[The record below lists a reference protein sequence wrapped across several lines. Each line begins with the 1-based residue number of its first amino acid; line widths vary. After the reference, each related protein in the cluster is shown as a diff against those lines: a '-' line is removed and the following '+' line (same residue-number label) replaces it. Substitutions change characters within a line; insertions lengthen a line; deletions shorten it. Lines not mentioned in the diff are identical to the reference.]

1 MDQSFVAWRKS
12 RRSGNGANCVE
23 VAVTDIAKTTAGRLF
38 LVRDSKNAKGAVLA
52 FTPTEWNA
60 FIGGVKS
67 GEFDHL
73 A

>member
-1 MDQSFVAWRKS
+1 MELSHATWRKS
-12 RRSGNGANCVE
+12 RHSGNGANCVE
-23 VAVTDIAKTTAGRLF
+23 VAATDIAKTAAGRLF
-38 LVRDSKNAKGAVLA
+38 FVRDSKNPQRAVLA
-52 FTPTEWNA
+52 FTSLEWNA